1 MQTGEHCDARWV
13 RGVAATGERRHELI
27 DLFCGAMHF
36 GGFAIGKQR
45 VCLIED
51 VDADRLFGHG
61 EVFILPYEKKSA
73 ARLSSF
79 YDEAGRR
86 KLKNELV
93 QLIYVAQQPFETASD
108 LLAFRFERDNLFA
121 H

>member
-36 GGFAIGKQR
+36 GGFAIGKKR

-51 VDADRLFGHG
+51 MDADRLFGHG
-61 EVFILPYEKKSA
+61 EVFILPYKKKPPHGCPHSTMKP
-73 ARLSSF
+73 
-79 YDEAGRR
+79 GGG
-86 KLKNELV
+86 N
-93 QLIYVAQQPFETASD
+93 
-108 LLAFRFERDNLFA
+108 
-121 H
+121 